1 MRIFFKIFGEPN
13 KKRVLFLTVLVLIAL
28 SYYNLY
34 SVRVIKS
41 TQLEEKFVEIKN
53 IIDTVAAAINA
64 DADTHWTYH
73 ERNVIAHTESID
85 RLEQVYAAAYKYD
98 GESLVLMTVREYE
111 TSPLDPFDFPESDVM
126 FSGAESGR
134 FLIRYKPDF
143 QTERDMHLYY
153 RWMPSYSA
161 PYEKYL
167 VIGGVTEYSIQTQ
180 IPTIFTIGQW
190 VGTVIITAL
199 FFIFVFVDLALGH
212 IWSQRGRNPYREKP
226 EEI

>member
-1 MRIFFKIFGEPN
+1 MERIIKFLGN
-13 KKRVLFLTVLVLIAL
+13 TTKKRALLLTVLVLIGL

-41 TQLEEKFVEIKN
+41 AQLEEKYVEIKN

-64 DADTHWTYH
+64 DPGTDWTYH

-85 RLEQVYAAAYKYD
+85 RLDQVYAAAYKYD
-98 GESLVLMTVREYE
+98 GVTPVLITAREYE

-126 FSGAESGR
+126 FTGEESGR
-134 FLIRYKPDF
+134 FLIRYKPAY
-143 QTERDMHLYY
+143 QSARDMHLYY

-190 VGTVIITAL
+190 IGTVIITLL
-199 FFIFVFVDLALGH
+199 FFVFVFIDLTLGH
-212 IWSQRGRNPYREKP
+212 IWAQRGKNPYRERP
-226 EEI
+226 EDE